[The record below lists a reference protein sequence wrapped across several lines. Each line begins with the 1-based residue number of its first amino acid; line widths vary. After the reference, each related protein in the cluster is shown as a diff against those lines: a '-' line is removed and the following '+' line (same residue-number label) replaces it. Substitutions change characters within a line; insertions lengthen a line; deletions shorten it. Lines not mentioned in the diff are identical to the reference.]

1 MLKKLLKLTT
11 ALTVAA
17 STVSLTAIEIIAKD
31 HGIVKVT
38 KTDTKVT
45 IGNNAVS
52 REFLIGNNSL
62 KTSTITNQ
70 LGNTEFEPGNGS
82 E

>member
-1 MLKKLLKLTT
+1 MKDMLKKLLKLTT

-17 STVSLTAIEIIAKD
+17 STVSLTAIEIIAED
-31 HGIVKVT
+31 HGNVKVT

-62 KTSTITNQ
+62 
-70 LGNTEFEPGNGS
+70 
-82 E
+82 

>member
-52 REFLIGNNSL
+52 REFLIGDNSL
-62 KTSTITNQ
+62 KTSTITNR
-70 LGNTEFEPGNGS
+70 LGNTEFKPGNDS
-82 E
+82 